1 MTHSLVLHTQNDMK
15 HIAVFASGNGTN
27 AENIIRYF
35 QSADNGA
42 EVSLVVCN
50 RPNAHVLQRAERL
63 GVPSCVISRDMLRD
77 QETIMSLMRRYEI
90 DFIVLAGF
98 LLMIPPFLVGQ
109 YSRRMLNIHPSLLP
123 KFGGKG
129 MYGDNVHKAVVAAGE
144 AETGITIHFVSEQ
157 YDEGDILFQASTP
170 VETTDTPEDVAR
182 KIHELEQIHFP
193 RVIAGALLSC

>member
-1 MTHSLVLHTQNDMK
+1 MK
-15 HIAVFASGNGTN
+15 RIAVFASGNGTN

-35 QSADNGA
+35 QSADHDA
-42 EVSLVVCN
+42 EVAIVVCN
-50 RPNAHVLQRAERL
+50 RADAHVLQRAERL
-63 GVPSCVISRDMLRD
+63 GVPSHVISRDMLRN
-77 QETIMSLMRRYEI
+77 QEAIMSLMYRYDI

-98 LLMIPPFLVGQ
+98 LLMIPPFLVEH
-109 YSRRMLNIHPSLLP
+109 YKRRMLNIHPSLLP

-129 MYGDNVHKAVVAAGE
+129 MYGDKVHKAVVAAGE
-144 AETGITIHFVSEQ
+144 KETGITIHYVSEQ

-170 VETTDTPEDVAR
+170 VETGDTPEDVAR

>member
-1 MTHSLVLHTQNDMK
+1 MK

-35 QSADNGA
+35 QSDDHDA
-42 EVSLVVCN
+42 EVALVVCN
-50 RPNAHVLQRAERL
+50 RPDARVLQRAAGL

-77 QETIMSLMRRYEI
+77 QEAIMSLMHRYDI

-98 LLMIPPFLVGQ
+98 LLMIPPFLVGH

-144 AETGITIHFVSEQ
+144 TETGITIHYVSEQ
-157 YDEGDILFQASTP
+157 YDEGDILFQASTT
-170 VETTDTPEDVAR
+170 VETTDTHEDVAR
-182 KIHELEQIHFP
+182 KIHELEQLHFP